1 MALLSSDRSVIKN
14 YFLMVYHLTSRLGLA
29 ILLKERNWKLPYM
42 QIVHYPGI
50 RITHFRL
57 PTPTFPIVPFF
68 STSKV
73 LHATNVLC
81 NIWDGKKGCFSFIKW
96 EYVIEKKDSKIFSD
110 VGHSQ

>member
-1 MALLSSDRSVIKN
+1 
-14 YFLMVYHLTSRLGLA
+14 MVYHLTSRLGLA

-73 LHATNVLC
+73 LHATMYC
-81 NIWDGKKGCFSFIKW
+81 
-96 EYVIEKKDSKIFSD
+96 VIFGMEKKDAFLL
-110 VGHSQ
+110 